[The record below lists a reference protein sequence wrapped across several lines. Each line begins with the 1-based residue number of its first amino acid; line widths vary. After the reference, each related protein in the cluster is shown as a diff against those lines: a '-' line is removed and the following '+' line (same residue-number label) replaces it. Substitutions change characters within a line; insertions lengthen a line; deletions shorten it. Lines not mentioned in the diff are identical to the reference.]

1 MTKIRELLLTAAFV
15 ALVVLGLHAI
25 DRYTS
30 RPLIYL
36 EGTFPIYLEAE
47 GWSFVVRYTVDGLPE
62 QAFVPSEARAK
73 RFIAYLRR
81 VGIVINDASKA
92 KDAKSS
98 VGLVD
103 RNP

>member
-1 MTKIRELLLTAAFV
+1 MTKLRELLLTTAFV
-15 ALVVLGLHAI
+15 ALVVLGLHALEC
-25 DRYTS
+25 YTS

-73 RFIAYLRR
+73 RFVAYLRR
-81 VGIVINDASKA
+81 VGIVINEVHQDKGATNENTARK
-92 KDAKSS
+92 
-98 VGLVD
+98 
-103 RNP
+103 